1 MIFFYFQPLLRRHTL
16 HPSLITSDAK
26 KELSDTSRW
35 MKLEPADVVAECVS
49 YDMDNSPPNNSNELE
64 NFTKIVL
71 EEADSV
77 ITEKRAARARRP
89 SQAIS
94 IHEIMDVHQA
104 LKSGADIVV
113 GDDPWV

>member
-1 MIFFYFQPLLRRHTL
+1 M
-16 HPSLITSDAK
+16 SDAE

-49 YDMDNSPPNNSNELE
+49 YDMENASSSNSNELE
-64 NFTKIVL
+64 NLTKIVL
-71 EEADSV
+71 EEADTK
-77 ITEKRAARARRP
+77 IIEKKTQKARRP

-113 GDDPWV
+113 GDDPWVSGSLFIS

>member
-1 MIFFYFQPLLRRHTL
+1 M
-16 HPSLITSDAK
+16 SDAE

-49 YDMDNSPPNNSNELE
+49 YDMENASPNSNELE
-64 NFTKIVL
+64 NLTKIVL
-71 EEADSV
+71 EEADTK
-77 ITEKRAARARRP
+77 ITEKKTQRIRRP

-113 GDDPWV
+113 GDDPWACRF